1 MPVIA
6 NAFTGKVKI
15 DGIYY
20 NLTTKA
26 NVAEVSYGDIPYSV
40 EILTI
45 PSSVE
50 YEGIICN
57 VVSIGTK
64 AFQNCTELRKITIP
78 NSVTEIDDMAFYGC
92 TGLTDVVIPESVT
105 EIGGSAYSGCT
116 NMKTL
121 SILGPISSMRMA
133 FDKLSSLESVYIK
146 DLAAWCQV
154 SFWMRRNNPLNYA
167 KHFYVDGVEITDLVI
182 PEGVSVVS
190 DSFWGFQGLKSL
202 TIPEGVTEIA
212 ACAFGECYNLTSVS
226 IANTVKKID
235 YYAFRGCTAL
245 KQIVIP
251 NSVTYIGDEGFK
263 GCTNLEQ
270 VVIGK
275 RLDYLGSSSF
285 SNCTELKDV
294 YVYSEK
300 KPYDYYDNLF
310 SNSDIKYATLYV
322 KESLIPSFKSYV
334 PWKNFGS
341 IVKLPEI
348 IYNVDGEEYKKD
360 IVMVGTP
367 VNSIAE
373 PQKEG
378 HTFSGWSELPAIMP
392 NENVTVSGN
401 FTINSYILTYKVDD
415 KIYKTEEIKYGSLI
429 NQEAEPTKTGHTFS
443 GWSDI
448 PATMPANDL
457 TITGAFK
464 INKYKLKYVVDGQE
478 YKTVKVEYNSTIA
491 PETLPT
497 KEGHTFSGWT
507 EIPEKMPANDLTITG
522 TFKINKYKLKYVVDG
537 QEYKTVK
544 VEYNSTIAP
553 ETLPTKEGY
562 TFSGWSEIPE
572 KMPANNLTITG
583 TFKVNKYKLKYV
595 VDGQEYK
602 TVKVEYNS
610 TIAPETLP
618 TKEGHTFSGWTEI
631 PEKMPANDLIITGT
645 FTKNKYQITY
655 IVDGKKYASD
665 YVEYDS
671 SITPPEIEAREG
683 FSFAWDIYP
692 PKMPAKDLTLT
703 GIFVTNHY
711 TVTYFVDG
719 VEYKVEELEY
729 QAGITPE
736 KEPTKEGHTFSGW
749 SDIPAIMPANN
760 ITVSGSF
767 SVNKYKVTY
776 IIDNEIIATEYVEYG
791 ATIVPPIIKDK
802 IGFTYNGWG
811 DVPETMPANDIK
823 IYGSYTTGIEEKVVS
838 TDSYR
843 RIYTI
848 TGNQINKL
856 QKGANIILTKS
867 GKIRK
872 VIVK

>member
-26 NVAEVSYGDIPYSV
+26 NVAEVSYGDTPYSV
-40 EILTI
+40 EVLTI

-78 NSVTEIDDMAFYGC
+78 NSVTEIGDMAFYGC
-92 TGLTDVVIPESVT
+92 IGLTEVVIPESVIS
-105 EIGGSAYSGCT
+105 IGGSAYSGCT

-121 SILGPISSMRMA
+121 SILGPISSMYTA

-167 KHFYVDGVEITDLVI
+167 KHFYVNGVEINDLVI

-226 IANTVKKID
+226 IANTIKKID

-245 KQIVIP
+245 KQIFIP
-251 NSVTYIGDEGFK
+251 NSVTYMGDEVFK

-275 RLDYLGSSSF
+275 GLDYLGPASF

-300 KPYDYYDNLF
+300 KPYDYYDNSF

-322 KESLIPSFKSYV
+322 KESLIQSFKSNL

-348 IYNVDGEEYKKD
+348 IYSVDGEEYKKD
-360 IVMVGTP
+360 VIMVGTP
-367 VNSIAE
+367 INSIAE

-378 HTFSGWSELPAIMP
+378 HTFSGWSEIPAIMP
-392 NENVTVSGN
+392 KENVTVSGN
-401 FTINSYILTYKVDD
+401 FTVNSYILTYKVDD
-415 KIYKTEEIKYGSLI
+415 EIYKTEEIKYGSLI
-429 NQEAEPTKTGHTFS
+429 TPAKEPTKTGYTFS

-448 PATMPANDL
+448 PEKMPANNL
-457 TITGAFK
+457 TITGSFT
-464 INKYKLKYVVDGQE
+464 INKYKLKYVVDGKE
-478 YKTVKVEYNSTIA
+478 FKTLKVEYSSIIK
-491 PETLPT
+491 PETIPT
-497 KEGHTFSGWT
+497 KEGHTFSGWG
-507 EIPEKMPANDLTITG
+507 EIPERMPANDLTITG
-522 TFKINKYKLKYVVDG
+522 TFTINKYQITYIVDGEKYATDYVEYASKISPPKVKDKEGCTFAWDIYPEKMPAKDITITGTFTTNNYMLTYFVDGEEYKVIELKY
-537 QEYKTVK
+537 KASIT
-544 VEYNSTIAP
+544 P
-553 ETLPTKEGY
+553 EKEPTKEGY

-572 KMPANNLTITG
+572 RMPANNVTISGAFTI
-583 TFKVNKYKLKYV
+583 NKYK
-595 VDGQEYK
+595 
-602 TVKVEYNS
+602 
-610 TIAPETLP
+610 I
-618 TKEGHTFSGWTEI
+618 
-631 PEKMPANDLIITGT
+631 
-645 FTKNKYQITY
+645 
-655 IVDGKKYASD
+655 
-665 YVEYDS
+665 
-671 SITPPEIEAREG
+671 
-683 FSFAWDIYP
+683 
-692 PKMPAKDLTLT
+692 
-703 GIFVTNHY
+703 
-711 TVTYFVDG
+711 
-719 VEYKVEELEY
+719 
-729 QAGITPE
+729 
-736 KEPTKEGHTFSGW
+736 
-749 SDIPAIMPANN
+749 
-760 ITVSGSF
+760 
-767 SVNKYKVTY
+767 TY
-776 IIDNEIIATEYVEYG
+776 IIDNEIFTTEYVEYG
-791 ATIVPPIIKDK
+791 ATIVPPLVKEK
-802 IGFTYNGWG
+802 EGFTYNGWS
-811 DVPETMPANDIK
+811 DVPETMPANDIT
-823 IYGSYTTGIEEKVVS
+823 IYGSFTTGIDKVLS
-838 TDSYR
+838 RDSYR
-843 RIYTI
+843 RIYTV
-848 TGNQINKL
+848 TGSQINTL
-856 QKGANIILTKS
+856 RKGANIILTNS
-867 GKIRK
+867 GEIRK

>member
-78 NSVTEIDDMAFYGC
+78 NSVTEIGDMAFYGC

-507 EIPEKMPANDLTITG
+507 EIPEKMP
-522 TFKINKYKLKYVVDG
+522 
-537 QEYKTVK
+537 
-544 VEYNSTIAP
+544 S
-553 ETLPTKEGY
+553 
-562 TFSGWSEIPE
+562 
-572 KMPANNLTITG
+572 
-583 TFKVNKYKLKYV
+583 
-595 VDGQEYK
+595 
-602 TVKVEYNS
+602 
-610 TIAPETLP
+610 
-618 TKEGHTFSGWTEI
+618 
-631 PEKMPANDLIITGT
+631 NDLIITGT

>member
-78 NSVTEIDDMAFYGC
+78 NSVTEIGDMAFYGC

-507 EIPEKMPANDLTITG
+507 EIPEKMPANDL
-522 TFKINKYKLKYVVDG
+522 
-537 QEYKTVK
+537 
-544 VEYNSTIAP
+544 
-553 ETLPTKEGY
+553 
-562 TFSGWSEIPE
+562 
-572 KMPANNLTITG
+572 
-583 TFKVNKYKLKYV
+583 
-595 VDGQEYK
+595 
-602 TVKVEYNS
+602 
-610 TIAPETLP
+610 
-618 TKEGHTFSGWTEI
+618 
-631 PEKMPANDLIITGT
+631 IITGT